1 MNPLDWASVSES
13 PHKSSRVSDWKVT
26 AANMTHS
33 TFHSIALSSSL
44 VILSSF
50 TPSLPAFLLTLCSC
64 SFPVA
69 LPWPLLCL
77 LFLGLLLPLRFS
89 ACFSPAHL
97 ALFCIL
103 SLSATTLLPSSMHH
117 SYPLLFFYLFRIS
130 VFSSYCYL
138 LHSFLFLHSSPLSR
152 SLSLWEP
159 CFPSSCLLSFALF
172 FLLYGGWW
180 IRDSSYSRYRR
191 CSSRQ
196 QGEREREVES
206 EVW

>member
-33 TFHSIALSSSL
+33 TFHSIASSSSL

-77 LFLGLLLPLRFS
+77 LFLGLLLPLHFS
-89 ACFSPAHL
+89 SCFSPAHL

-103 SLSATTLLPSSMHH
+103 SLSVTTLLPSSMHH
-117 SYPLLFFYLFRIS
+117 SHPLLYFYLFRIS

-138 LHSFLFLHSSPLSR
+138 LQFPLSPFHSSPLSR
-152 SLSLWEP
+152 SLSESLA
-159 CFPSSCLLSFALF
+159 FPPLALCPLLSSFCCMEDDELETAVTAAI
-172 FLLYGGWW
+172 GVAAAG
-180 IRDSSYSRYRR
+180 D
-191 CSSRQ
+191 
-196 QGEREREVES
+196 REREKGK
-206 EVW
+206 

>member
-64 SFPVA
+64 SFLVA

-89 ACFSPAHL
+89 SCFSPAHL

-103 SLSATTLLPSSMHH
+103 SLSATTLLHH
-117 SYPLLFFYLFRIS
+117 SHPLLYFYLFRIS

-138 LHSFLFLHSSPLSR
+138 LHSFLFLVLSPRALPSLLLPSVPCSPLS
-152 SLSLWEP
+152 
-159 CFPSSCLLSFALF
+159 A
-172 FLLYGGWW
+172 
-180 IRDSSYSRYRR
+180 
-191 CSSRQ
+191 
-196 QGEREREVES
+196 
-206 EVW
+206 VWRMMN

>member
-33 TFHSIALSSSL
+33 TFHSIASSSSL

-69 LPWPLLCL
+69 LPWPLLCV

-89 ACFSPAHL
+89 SCFSPAHL

-103 SLSATTLLPSSMHH
+103 SLSVTTLLPSSMHH
-117 SYPLLFFYLFRIS
+117 SHPLLYFYLFRIS

-152 SLSLWEP
+152 SLSESLA
-159 CFPSSCLLSFALF
+159 FPPLALCPLLSSFCCMEDDELETAVTAAIGVAAA
-172 FLLYGGWW
+172 GG
-180 IRDSSYSRYRR
+180 
-191 CSSRQ
+191 
-196 QGEREREVES
+196 REREKGK
-206 EVW
+206 

>member
-33 TFHSIALSSSL
+33 TFHSIALSSS

-89 ACFSPAHL
+89 SCFSPAHL

-117 SYPLLFFYLFRIS
+117 SHPLLYFYLFRIS

-159 CFPSSCLLSFALF
+159 CLPSSCLLSLALF

-180 IRDSSYSRYRR
+180 IRDSSYSRYRH

>member
-33 TFHSIALSSSL
+33 TFHSIASSSSL

-77 LFLGLLLPLRFS
+77 LFLGLLLPLHFS
-89 ACFSPAHL
+89 SCFSPAHL

-103 SLSATTLLPSSMHH
+103 SLSVTTLLPSSMHH
-117 SYPLLFFYLFRIS
+117 SRPLLYFYLFRIS

-138 LHSFLFLHSSPLSR
+138 LQFPLSPFL
-152 SLSLWEP
+152 SSFSFSLWEP
-159 CFPSSCLLSFALF
+159 CLPSSCLMSLALF

-191 CSSRQ
+191 CSSRR